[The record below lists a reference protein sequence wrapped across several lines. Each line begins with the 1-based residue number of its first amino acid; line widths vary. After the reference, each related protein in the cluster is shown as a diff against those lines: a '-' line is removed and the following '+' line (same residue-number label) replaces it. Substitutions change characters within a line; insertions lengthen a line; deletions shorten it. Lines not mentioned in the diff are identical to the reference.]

1 MTDSYPNWFDK
12 NKFKNILAIIDS
24 NKLNYRHKIVKFRYI
39 KIKDSVNNIK
49 NNTVSE
55 ISAKKDLNTL
65 SEVKKRINNKI

>member
-65 SEVKKRINNKI
+65 SEIKKRINNKI